1 MLQIKTQRLKAC
13 VSNVANSLMIK
24 DSRVNSERTSH
35 DVIHFFL
42 ILSKYSVI
50 PLLSL
55 DWLGKWIAARCGS
68 MIPPYYH
75 LISSYVQRRPQ
86 WILAAVI

>member
-1 MLQIKTQRLKAC
+1 MHILNRETETEQDISIIRNVTNKTQRLKAC

-35 DVIHFFL
+35 DVIHFFS

-55 DWLGKWIAARCGS
+55 DWLGK
-68 MIPPYYH
+68 
-75 LISSYVQRRPQ
+75 
-86 WILAAVI
+86 